1 VYARLRRA
9 MGAWHKCQT
18 ENTLSWRR
26 AHAFPRARL
35 LTRGHGAL
43 SDDRVCCKF
52 TACAPLPTLRIQDSS
67 REPRTG
73 RKVGG
78 FRPVASSKLRPVGL
92 DAQHFEASI
101 GADDR
106 EAVGLDRDDL
116 AHLAGDAFGIARR
129 QRLGLEDLERLAAE
143 IGPCAGSRIAAAY

>member
-1 VYARLRRA
+1 
-9 MGAWHKCQT
+9 
-18 ENTLSWRR
+18 
-26 AHAFPRARL
+26 
-35 LTRGHGAL
+35 
-43 SDDRVCCKF
+43 
-52 TACAPLPTLRIQDSS
+52 LPTLRIQDSS

-143 IGPCAGSRIAAAY
+143 IGPCAGSRIAAAYQAVDLLPWAAPVDMGIVGSTTAFVGGLRLVLLDARSLTGFDKVDRLHHGVDA